1 MSPLPSFE
9 SRIAFVVELG
19 RRLHEYGT
27 SSQRLEAALQGVSDQ
42 LKMACQLWSNPTG
55 MIVSFSDIGPQGD
68 PAVEVSRIIRLPPG
82 DNHLGRLVDA
92 DAIAEKVLN
101 GEMDLDEGREAL
113 RALDQPESRRQ
124 RLMMVFACSLIGA
137 CIAALLRASLAD
149 MISAGVVGLLI
160 GILGDLSKRSQRFAE
175 SYEAVAAMLATVL
188 AGLIGAFIWPISLQT
203 VVIGAVVIL
212 LPGLTLTNAV
222 NELAS
227 NHWVS
232 GSARFAG
239 AATVLMKLAF
249 GAMVGDQLLALSGI
263 EQMGS
268 GIIKTSALVEWMAL
282 PLAGVAF
289 GILFRAHLRDYLLVL
304 ASAALG
310 YSTTRFGGSVLG
322 SEIGV
327 FLGGFVIS
335 AISNAYARWFN
346 RPGAV
351 MRLPG
356 IILLVPGSVGFRSLS
371 FMFERDFTLGF
382 DTAITLLTVLV
393 SLVAGLLFGNLLIT
407 SRRSL

>member
-27 SSQRLEAALQGVSDQ
+27 SSQRLEAALQGVSER
-42 LKMACQLWSNPTG
+42 LRMACQLWSNPTG
-55 MIVSFSDIGPQGD
+55 MIVSFSDVGPQGD
-68 PAVEVSRIIRLPPG
+68 PTLEVSRIIRLPPG

-92 DAIAEKVLN
+92 DAIAEQVLN
-101 GEMDLDEGREAL
+101 GDMDLEAGREAL
-113 RALDQPESRRQ
+113 RALDQPETRRQ
-124 RLMMVFACSLIGA
+124 RWMMLMAFGVTGA
-137 CIAALLRASLAD
+137 CVAGLLRAGFAD
-149 MISAGVVGLLI
+149 MVSAGLVGLLI
-160 GILGDLSKRSQRFAE
+160 GLLGDLAQRSQRFGE
-175 SYEAVAAMLATVL
+175 SFEAVAALLATVL

-203 VVIGAVVIL
+203 VVIGALVIL

-239 AATVLMKLAF
+239 AATALMKLAF
-249 GAMVGDQLLALSGI
+249 GALVGDQLLALSGI
-263 EQMGS
+263 QQLGS
-268 GIIKTSALVEWMAL
+268 GIIKTSALVEWLSL
-282 PLAGVAF
+282 PVAGLMF
-289 GILFRAHLRDYLLVL
+289 GILFRAHRRDYPLVL
-304 ASAALG
+304 IAAVIG
-310 YSTTRFGGSVLG
+310 YSTTRFGGSWLG
-322 SEIGV
+322 SEIGI

-335 AISNAYARWFN
+335 SVSNAYARWFN

>member
-1 MSPLPSFE
+1 MSSLPSFE

-27 SSQRLEAALQGVSDQ
+27 SSQRLEAALQGVSEQ

-55 MIVSFSDIGPQGD
+55 MIVSFSDVGPQGD
-68 PAVEVSRIIRLPPG
+68 PAVEVSRIVRLPPG
-82 DNHLGRLVDA
+82 DNHLGRLVET

-101 GEMDLDEGREAL
+101 GDMDLQEGRAAL
-113 RALDQPESRRQ
+113 RALDQPETRRQ
-124 RLMMVFACSLIGA
+124 RLLMVLAFGVTGA
-137 CIAALLRASLAD
+137 CVAALLRAGLAD
-149 MISAGVVGLLI
+149 MVSAGCVGLLV
-160 GILGDLSKRSQRFAE
+160 GLLGDVAQRVPRFAE
-175 SYEAVAAMLATVL
+175 SFEAVAAMLATLL
-188 AGLIGAFIWPISLQT
+188 AGVVGAFIWPISLQT
-203 VVIGAVVIL
+203 VVIGALIVL

-268 GIIKTSALVEWMAL
+268 GIIRTSALVEWMAL

-289 GILFRAHLRDYLLVL
+289 GILFRADRRDYPLVL
-304 ASAALG
+304 VSAALG
-310 YSTTRFGGSVLG
+310 YSTTRFGGAVLG
-322 SEIGV
+322 SEIGI

-335 AISNAYARWFN
+335 AVSNGYARWFN

>member
-27 SSQRLEAALQGVSDQ
+27 SSQRLEAALHGVSEQ
-42 LKMACQLWSNPTG
+42 LRMACQLWSNPTG
-55 MIVSFSDIGPQGD
+55 MIVSFSDIGPTGD
-68 PAVEVSRIIRLPPG
+68 PTLEVSRIVRLPPG
-82 DNHLGRLVDA
+82 DNDLGRLVDA

-113 RALDQPESRRQ
+113 RALDRPESKRQ
-124 RLMMVFACSLIGA
+124 RTLMVLACALIGA
-137 CIAALLRASLAD
+137 CVAALLRASFAD
-149 MISAGVVGLLI
+149 MVSAGVVGLLI
-160 GILGDLSKRSQRFAE
+160 GLLGDVAKRSQRFNE
-175 SYEAVAAMLATVL
+175 SFEAVAAMLATVL
-188 AGLIGAFIWPISLQT
+188 AGLIGAYVWPISLQT

-249 GAMVGDQLLALSGI
+249 GAMVGDQLLALSGV
-263 EQMGS
+263 EQLGS
-268 GIIKTSALVEWMAL
+268 GIVKTSALVEWLAL
-282 PLAGVAF
+282 PLAGIAF

-304 ASAALG
+304 VSAALG

-335 AISNAYARWFN
+335 SASNAYARWFN

>member
-1 MSPLPSFE
+1 SGSYGLSCSSAGGRVSANSRRVARLASRVPTRHRAAARAGQRSRMSPLPSFE

-188 AGLIGAFIWPISLQT
+188 AGLIGAFVWPISLQT

-232 GSARFAG
+232 GS
-239 AATVLMKLAF
+239 
-249 GAMVGDQLLALSGI
+249 
-263 EQMGS
+263 
-268 GIIKTSALVEWMAL
+268 
-282 PLAGVAF
+282 
-289 GILFRAHLRDYLLVL
+289 
-304 ASAALG
+304 
-310 YSTTRFGGSVLG
+310 
-322 SEIGV
+322 
-327 FLGGFVIS
+327 
-335 AISNAYARWFN
+335 
-346 RPGAV
+346 
-351 MRLPG
+351 
-356 IILLVPGSVGFRSLS
+356 
-371 FMFERDFTLGF
+371 
-382 DTAITLLTVLV
+382 
-393 SLVAGLLFGNLLIT
+393 
-407 SRRSL
+407 

>member
-42 LKMACQLWSNPTG
+42 LRMACQLWSNPTG

-68 PAVEVSRIIRLPPG
+68 PTLEVSRIVRLPPG
-82 DNHLGRLVDA
+82 DNDLGRLVEA
-92 DAIAEKVLN
+92 DAIAEQVLN

-113 RALDQPESRRQ
+113 RALDQPESKRQ
-124 RLMMVFACSLIGA
+124 RTLMVFACALIGA
-137 CIAALLRASLAD
+137 CVAALLRAGVAD

-160 GILGDLSKRSQRFAE
+160 GLLGDLAKRSQRFSE

-188 AGLIGAFIWPISLQT
+188 AGLIGAFVWPISLQT

-263 EQMGS
+263 EQLGS
-268 GIIKTSALVEWMAL
+268 GIIKTSALVEWLAL
-282 PLAGVAF
+282 PLSGIAF
-289 GILFRAHLRDYLLVL
+289 GILFRAHLRDYPLVL
-304 ASAALG
+304 ISAGLG
-310 YSTTRFGGSVLG
+310 YSMTRFGGSVLG

-335 AISNAYARWFN
+335 AVSNAYARWFN

-351 MRLPG
+351 LRLPG

-393 SLVAGLLFGNLLIT
+393 SLVAGLLFGNLLIA